1 MVHVVVHVYATPT
14 QAEALTRRLSRL
26 VALDA
31 ADATVQR
38 VPAPATVT
46 AELVRQWSLTHPDDD
61 PPGRAGHA
69 IVVQVGPGDDARRD
83 AAIDRICTA
92 LLPDRTGNTTA
103 PVCDELAWL
112 IRIER

>member
-46 AELVRQWSLTHPDDD
+46 VTAELVRQWSLTHPDDD
-61 PPGRAGHA
+61 PPGRARHRGT
-69 IVVQVGPGDDARRD
+69 GRPGR
-83 AAIDRICTA
+83 
-92 LLPDRTGNTTA
+92 
-103 PVCDELAWL
+103 
-112 IRIER
+112 